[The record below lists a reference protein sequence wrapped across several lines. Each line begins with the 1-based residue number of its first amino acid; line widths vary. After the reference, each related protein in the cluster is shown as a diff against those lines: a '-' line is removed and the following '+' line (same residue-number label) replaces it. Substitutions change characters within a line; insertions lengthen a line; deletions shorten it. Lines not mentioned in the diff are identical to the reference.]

1 MRYGFGT
8 LGFTSSF
15 LTPCARDMRKAP
27 TRSERLLW
35 QELSGSQLGV
45 RFRRQVVLGRF
56 IVDFF
61 APAVRLA
68 VEVDG
73 GVHVGRRE
81 YDAARDRALAVHG
94 VRTLR
99 VPAWLVEQDVAI
111 AVARV
116 RAALSPRP

>member
-8 LGFTSSF
+8 LEFTSSF
-15 LTPCARDMRKAP
+15 LTPCARSMRKAP

-35 QELSGSQLGV
+35 QELRGSQLGV

-61 APAVRLA
+61 APAVSLA

-73 GVHVGRRE
+73 GVHAGRRE
-81 YDAARDRALAVHG
+81 YDVARDRVLAVHG
-94 VRTLR
+94 VHTLR
-99 VPAWLVEQDVAI
+99 VPAWLVEKDVAI
-111 AVARV
+111 AVVRV
-116 RAALSPRP
+116 RAALSPRR